1 MAKLED
7 ATLKQMLDK
16 VNSDRKYVIALAEVK
31 AGNALKK
38 GKIEPLT
45 PQQAKTNGK
54 KSKK

>member
-16 VNSDRKYVIALAEVK
+16 VNSDRKYVIALAEVN

-38 GKIEPLT
+38 GKIEPLK
-45 PQQAKTNGK
+45 AKTSGK